1 MIRVMAMELRVIRGE
16 PEERRYSTRCR
27 ARILELLRRERRY
40 LSAATIARLLET
52 GGKRVALSTVYRTL
66 DLLVSLGAA
75 SRRTEADG
83 EQGYVA
89 CTGDHHH
96 HAVCRQCGLVEEV
109 DCAAME
115 RFAKVLREHH
125 AFELDAHSIEFY
137 GRCVRCR

>member
-1 MIRVMAMELRVIRGE
+1 MKANLKLVRVYG
-16 PEERRYSTRCR
+16 EERRYSTRCR
-27 ARILELLRRERRY
+27 GLIVELLRRERRY
-40 LSAATIARLLET
+40 LTAATIARLLET
-52 GGKRVALSTVYRTL
+52 SGKRVALSTVYRTL
-66 DLLVSLGAA
+66 DLLVSLGVA
-75 SRRTEADG
+75 SRRTEPDG

-115 RFAKVLREHH
+115 RFAEVLREHH
-125 AFELDAHSIEFY
+125 AFELDEHSIEFY